1 MAMRGGLSAEAV
13 IDEAVPISVRHHP
26 SYTQAPASVRYA
38 EDTDVRILT
47 HELPKDVGR
56 TAWEYY
62 VIDDVDELGN
72 GADVQNFCDV
82 LGADGW
88 ELVGAPYRV
97 DIGKIS
103 AHRFIF
109 KRVHKEKS

>member
-1 MAMRGGLSAEAV
+1 MAIRGGLSAEAV
-13 IDEAVPISVRHHP
+13 IDEAVPVSARFHQHSTPIAPVVRD
-26 SYTQAPASVRYA
+26 A
-38 EDTDVRILT
+38 EDTDVHILA
-47 HELPKDVGR
+47 HALPRDAGR
-56 TAWEYY
+56 AAWEYY

-72 GADVQNFCDV
+72 SVDVQGFCDV

-97 DIGKIS
+97 DIGKIP

-109 KRVHKEKS
+109 KRVHKEQK